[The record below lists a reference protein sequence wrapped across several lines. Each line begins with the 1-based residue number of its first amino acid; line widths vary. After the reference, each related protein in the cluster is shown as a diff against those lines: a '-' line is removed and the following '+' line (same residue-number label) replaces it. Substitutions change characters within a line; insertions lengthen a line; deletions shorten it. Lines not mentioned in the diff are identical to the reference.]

1 MDWRGT
7 GVVLVTV
14 PLQGHLA
21 WYWHM
26 GARSAYYTRPT
37 VQRAPSVQRAHAHA
51 HAHVRSVHMCG
62 VCTLST
68 ETRGAG
74 VRLTAGEAAAS
85 RARPDG
91 VRPRIAG

>member
-1 MDWRGT
+1 M
-7 GVVLVTV
+7 VLAWYW
-14 PLQGHLA
+14 QGHLAGSLGMVLA
-21 WYWHM
+21 WYWHGTGM
-26 GARSAYYTRPT
+26 ALAWVHAALTTPGPQCNMHMHMRMHVCGA
-37 VQRAPSVQRAHAHA
+37 
-51 HAHVRSVHMCG
+51 
-62 VCTLST
+62 CTLST

>member
-1 MDWRGT
+1 MARYW
-7 GVVLVTV
+7 
-14 PLQGHLA
+14 QGHLA
-21 WYWHM
+21 WHWHGTGM
-26 GARSAYYTRPT
+26 ALAWVHAALTTPGPQCNMHMRMHMRMHVCGA
-37 VQRAPSVQRAHAHA
+37 
-51 HAHVRSVHMCG
+51 
-62 VCTLST
+62 CTLST